1 MALQENS
8 VATLIAIAATAIILT
23 IATSAVLSPNQ
34 NTTMDGTMSAV
45 NVSIF
50 NDSACTTDCTSISI
64 GDMSPGTS
72 KTYTFYVKNTG
83 TVPVTLSMAP
93 SDWNPTSANGPI
105 TLTWN
110 RENYSLEAGASIDA
124 TLTLAVSQSI
134 SMNVTAFSL
143 NVAITGIEYN
153 V

>member
-8 VATLIAIAATAIILT
+8 VAMLIAVAATAIILT
-23 IATSAVLSPNQ
+23 IATSAVLSPSQ
-34 NTTMDGTMSAV
+34 NTTMEGTMSAV

-50 NDSACTTDCTSISI
+50 NDSACKNDCTSISI